1 MSEGRGRWPTRRL
14 LALDW
19 LVLES
24 GRERFLER
32 LFATLCS
39 KLLEDGLPIGR
50 STLHLRT
57 LHPQFF
63 GARLV
68 WRPGMEEAEIGF
80 FGHHTIS
87 ERRFLDSPVRAL
99 YEGAEAI
106 HQRLDLEAPAPREYP
121 VYAELRAEGMTD
133 YVAMPMTFTDGSRHA
148 CTWAT
153 KRPGGFRP
161 ADLAALGELL
171 PALAMVTEI
180 RLSRRIAR
188 NLLDAYVGRHA
199 GARILAGEIRRG
211 SGATVRAAIWQS
223 DLRDFTTIVES
234 LPRDAV
240 IECLNG
246 FFECMGAPVEA
257 QGGEI
262 LKFVGDGMLA
272 IFPLEAEAACHRALR
287 AAVEARRGLARLNAE
302 RRGRGQEPLRFALA
316 LHVGDVMYGNIG
328 TPTRLDF
335 TVIGPAVN
343 VAARLQQLAKELD
356 RDVVLSGPFAAMCAC
371 DAEFLEPLGR
381 FPLRG
386 VPEPVEV
393 LALVDRS
400 RS

>member
-1 MSEGRGRWPTRRL
+1 MSEGRGRWPARRL

-32 LFATLCS
+32 LFATLCT
-39 KLLEDGLPIGR
+39 KLLEDGLPIAR

-68 WRPGMEEAEIGF
+68 WRPGTEEAEIGF
-80 FGHHTIS
+80 FGHGTVT
-87 ERRFLDSPVRAL
+87 EKRYLDSPVRAL

-106 HQRLDLEAPAPREYP
+106 HQRLDLAAPAPREYP

-133 YVAMPMTFTDGSRHA
+133 YVAMPMTFTDGTRHA

-153 KRPGGFRP
+153 ARPGGFRA
-161 ADLAALGELL
+161 ADLAALGDLL
-171 PALAMVTEI
+171 PALAMATEI

-211 SGATVRAAIWQS
+211 SGATVRAAIWQC
-223 DLRDFTTIVES
+223 DLRDFTTIVER
-234 LPRDAV
+234 LPRDEV
-240 IECLNG
+240 IACLNA
-246 FFECMGAPVEA
+246 FFDTVGAPVEA

-262 LKFVGDGMLA
+262 LKFIGDGMLA
-272 IFPLEAEAACHRALR
+272 IFPLEEEAACHRALR
-287 AAVEARRGLARLNAE
+287 AAVDARRGLASLDPE
-302 RRGRGQEPLRFALA
+302 GRWSAGPLRFALA

-328 TPTRLDF
+328 TSARLDF

-343 VAARLQQLAKELD
+343 VAARLQQLAKDLD
-356 RDVVLSGPFAAMCAC
+356 RDVLISGPFAGMCAC
-371 DAEFLEPLGR
+371 DAAFLEPLGR

-393 LALVDRS
+393 FALTGEP
-400 RS
+400 

>member
-1 MSEGRGRWPTRRL
+1 MSASGGRWPQRRL

-24 GRERFLER
+24 GRERFVER
-32 LFATLCS
+32 LFAGLCAR
-39 KLLEDGLPIGR
+39 LLEDGLPIAR
-50 STLHLRT
+50 STLHVRT

-63 GARLV
+63 GARLL
-68 WRPGMEEAEIGF
+68 WRPGMEEAEITF
-80 FGHHTIS
+80 LDHDAITD
-87 ERRFLDSPVRAL
+87 RRFLDSPVRAL

-106 HQRLDLEAPAPREYP
+106 HQRLDLPTAAPREYP

-133 YVAMPMTFTDGSRHA
+133 YVAMPMTFTDGTRHA

-153 KRPGGFRP
+153 TRPGGFR
-161 ADLAALGELL
+161 ADDLAALGELL
-171 PALAMVTEI
+171 PALAMATEI

-211 SGATVRAAIWQS
+211 SGATVRAAIWQC
-223 DLRDFTTIVES
+223 DLRDFTTIVER
-234 LPRDAV
+234 LARDEVIACLNAFFDAV
-240 IECLNG
+240 
-246 FFECMGAPVEA
+246 GAPVEA
-257 QGGEI
+257 RGGEI
-262 LKFVGDGMLA
+262 LKFIGDGMLA
-272 IFPLEAEAACHRALR
+272 IFPLEEEAACHRALR
-287 AAVEARRGLARLNAE
+287 AAAEARRGLRGLDTE
-302 RRGRGQEPLRFALA
+302 RRWSPGPLRFALA

-328 TPTRLDF
+328 TSSRLDF

-343 VAARLQQLAKELD
+343 VAARLQQLAKDLD
-356 RDVVLSGPFAAMCAC
+356 RDVLISGAFAAMCAC
-371 DAEFLEPLGR
+371 DAPLLEPLGR

-393 LALVDRS
+393 FALAHGS
-400 RS
+400 

>member
-1 MSEGRGRWPTRRL
+1 MSRAAGHWPERRL
-14 LALDW
+14 IALDW
-19 LVLES
+19 LILES
-24 GRERFLER
+24 GRERFVER
-32 LFATLCS
+32 LFAGLCVR
-39 KLLEDGLPIGR
+39 LLEDGLPIAR

-63 GARLV
+63 GARLL
-68 WRPGMEEAEIGF
+68 WRPGMEEAEITF
-80 FGHHTIS
+80 LDHDSITD
-87 ERRFLDSPVRAL
+87 RRFLDSPVRAL

-106 HQRLDLEAPAPREYP
+106 HQRLDLATPAPREYP

-133 YVAMPMTFTDGSRHA
+133 YVAMPMAFTDGTRHA

-153 KRPGGFRP
+153 DRPGGFRA
-161 ADLAALGELL
+161 ADLTALGNLL
-171 PALAMVTEI
+171 PALAMATEI

-211 SGATVRAAIWQS
+211 SGATVRAAIWQC
-223 DLRDFTTIVES
+223 DLRDFTTIVEC
-234 LPRDAV
+234 LPRDEV
-240 IECLNG
+240 IACLNG
-246 FFECMGAPVEA
+246 FFEVMGAPVEA

-262 LKFVGDGMLA
+262 LKFIGDGMLA
-272 IFPLEAEAACHRALR
+272 IFPLEGEAACHRALR
-287 AAVEARRGLARLNAE
+287 AAVEARQGLARLNE
-302 RRGRGQEPLRFALA
+302 KRQGRVGPLRFALA

-343 VAARLQQLAKELD
+343 VAARLQQLAKDLD
-356 RDVVLSGPFAAMCAC
+356 RDVLLSGPFAAMCTC
-371 DAEFLEPLGR
+371 DGEFLEPLGR

-386 VPEPVEV
+386 VPEPLEV
-393 LALVDRS
+393 LALAR
-400 RS
+400 RP